1 MRVEIDVES
10 QEEFDLK
17 RGELLQTI
25 AGDHYHIDLEKSIA
39 PKVSTGVDAQDEM
52 ISEWTKMFDQ
62 AIKKIKAEVA
72 EVLK

>member
-17 RGELLQTI
+17 RGELLQTL

-39 PKVSTGVDAQDEM
+39 PKVTTGVKVQDEM
-52 ISEWTKMFDQ
+52 IDEWAILFDQ
-62 AIKKIKAEVA
+62 TIEKIKADVA

>member
-17 RGELLQTI
+17 RGELLQTL
-25 AGDHYHIDLEKSIA
+25 AGGHYHIDLEKSIA
-39 PKVSTGVDAQDEM
+39 PKVTTGVKVQDEM
-52 ISEWTKMFDQ
+52 IDEWARLFDQ
-62 AIKKIKAEVA
+62 TIEKIKADVA